1 MRDINST
8 NASPTWAAPVAPD
21 IHPQPGRATHQGWS
35 LVVKGVPRMGKN
47 LRFYSIL
54 NSKKVVVVVVKDKK
68 TREQK
73 ASE

>member
-8 NASPTWAAPVAPD
+8 NAPPTWAAPVAPD
-21 IHPQPGRATHQGWS
+21 IHPQPGRATHQRWS
-35 LVVKGVPRMGKN
+35 LVVKGFPRMGKN

-54 NSKKVVVVVVKDKK
+54 NSKKVVVVVEDKK